1 MSKEAIFEKIKEY
14 SRIMLFRHF
23 RIDGDCVGSTK
34 GFQEVLRATFPE
46 KEIYLIDDEKSDY
59 LAFLGADD
67 APVADELYRDA
78 LGIVIDTATAERISS
93 PKYTLCREVAKID
106 HHIEV
111 PGKEGYFYATDGLSW
126 VEEERSSACEMI
138 AAFCASFP
146 ELQLNRR
153 AATCLYT
160 GMVTDSGRFQYPGVS
175 GETMRLAGLL
185 LDVGVD
191 TEWLYANLYLRE
203 FESLKFK
210 AYVYEHMTI
219 SGSGVA
225 SIYLSRE
232 TQQAFGLTFE
242 EASSCI
248 SYLDGIKGCLC
259 WLAFI
264 ETGDAQNSV
273 RVRLRSRFVH
283 INTLAEQYRGGGHA
297 CASGAT
303 VYGEGEIR
311 ELTAKA
317 DQMVREYKETH
328 EEWL

>member
-1 MSKEAIFEKIKEY
+1 MSKEVIFEKIKEY
-14 SRIMLFRHF
+14 QRIMLFRHI
-23 RIDGDCVGSTK
+23 RIDGDCVGATK
-34 GFQEVLRATFPE
+34 GFQEVLRTSFPD
-46 KEIYLIDDEKSDY
+46 KEILIIDDEKSDY
-59 LAFLGADD
+59 LAFLGPDD
-67 APVADELYRDA
+67 SPVPDEMYEDA
-78 LGIVIDTATAERISS
+78 LGIVIDTATKDRISN
-93 PKYTLCREVAKID
+93 PKYVLCKEIAKID

-111 PGKEGYFYATDGLSW
+111 PGKDGHFYADHSW

-146 ELQLNRR
+146 DELKINQR
-153 AATCLYT
+153 AATFIYT

-175 GETMRLAGLL
+175 GDTMRYAGML

-191 TEWLYANLYLRE
+191 TEWLYANLYLKD

-210 AYVYEHMTI
+210 AYVYEHMII
-219 SGSGVA
+219 SESGVA
-225 SIYLSRE
+225 SVYLSRE
-232 TQQAFGLTFE
+232 MQQSFGLTFE
-242 EASSCI
+242 EASSAI

-264 ETGDAQNSV
+264 ETGDAQNSI

-303 VYGEGEIR
+303 IYGEEEIR

-317 DQMVREYKETH
+317 DEMVRKYKETH
-328 EEWL
+328 EVWL